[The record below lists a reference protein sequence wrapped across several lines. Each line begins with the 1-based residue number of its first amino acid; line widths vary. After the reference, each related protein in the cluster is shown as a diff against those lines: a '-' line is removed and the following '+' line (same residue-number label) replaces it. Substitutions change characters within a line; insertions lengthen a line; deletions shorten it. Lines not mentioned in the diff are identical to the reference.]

1 MSDKKP
7 RHTKNHFRLIPNKNK
22 PNAFLL
28 HLLHTTPDPFQI
40 TISSVGRSKRK
51 QIKGAKKIKGE
62 NKIKCFRI
70 RNDG

>member
-40 TISSVGRSKRK
+40 TISFVGRSKRK
-51 QIKGAKKIKGE
+51 QDKRRKEDKRRK
-62 NKIKCFRI
+62 
-70 RNDG
+70 